1 VRVKYNSVGFELTA
15 LFGAI
20 TKRLQQRKGVLS
32 QYFLLGMLILR
43 TAALCSI
50 VYSERILFRAKD
62 GESNNVKRRGISM
75 STGNIAHQHDEGAV
89 RLEQNGPVAVITL
102 SRPAA
107 LNALTWSMYQQ
118 METHLKALDADE
130 SAHAIIIRGE
140 GKAFAAG
147 TDIQQFQGFTG
158 EDGVAYE
165 RTMQAI
171 VERLYTITKP
181 TIAAI
186 HGYAVGAGLAIA
198 TVCDLRYATPASRFG
213 VPIAR
218 TLGNCISL
226 KNYQHLV
233 NAFGA
238 MRAKEMLLTGRLLT
252 AADALQC
259 GFLTA
264 LADEEKLMAHVTEVA
279 QQISTLAPLTLW
291 SVKEAQRRLYVAAA
305 AVHYDDVVARVY
317 GSDDFAE
324 GVQAYLEKRKPQW
337 RGQ

>member
-1 VRVKYNSVGFELTA
+1 
-15 LFGAI
+15 
-20 TKRLQQRKGVLS
+20 
-32 QYFLLGMLILR
+32 M
-43 TAALCSI
+43 
-50 VYSERILFRAKD
+50 
-62 GESNNVKRRGISM
+62 SN
-75 STGNIAHQHDEGAV
+75 GNPAHRHDEGAV
-89 RLEQNGPVAVITL
+89 LLEQNGPIAMITL

-118 METHLKALDADE
+118 MDAHLEHAAADDTTR
-130 SAHAIIIRGE
+130 AIIIRGE

-165 RTMQAI
+165 HTMEAI

-186 HGYAVGAGLAIA
+186 HGYAVGAGLVVAS
-198 TVCDLRYATPASRFG
+198 VCDLRYATPASRFG

-218 TLGNCISL
+218 TLGNCITL

-233 NAFGA
+233 DSFGA
-238 MRAKEMLLTGRLLT
+238 MRTKEMLFTGRLLT
-252 AADALQC
+252 ATDALQC

-264 LADEEKLMAHVTEVA
+264 IADEEELITHVTEVA
-279 QQISTLAPLTLW
+279 EQISSLAPLTIW
-291 SVKEAQRRLYVAAA
+291 SVKEANRRLNAAEEA
-305 AVHYDDVVARVY
+305 IDFDDVVARIY
-317 GSDDFAE
+317 SSSDFAE
-324 GVQAYLEKRKPQW
+324 GVQAYLEKRKPDW